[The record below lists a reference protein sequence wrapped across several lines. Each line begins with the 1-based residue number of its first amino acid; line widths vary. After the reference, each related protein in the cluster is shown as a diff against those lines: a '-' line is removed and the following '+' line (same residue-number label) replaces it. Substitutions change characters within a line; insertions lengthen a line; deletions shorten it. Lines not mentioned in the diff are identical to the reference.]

1 MWLLLLQVSLTLSP
15 TLSIRQNFSF
25 AYWPLLTLHVA
36 EDAGDCLETSVV
48 NGFGKGPSPRS

>member
-36 EDAGDCLETSVV
+36 EDAGD
-48 NGFGKGPSPRS
+48 